1 MIFWLMNVFM
11 WSEGNFDLQSRW
23 SCDECWSRF
32 YTRKF
37 NIFFWKLLVHMWKCD
52 ICLWKASFVSWSD
65 ERSHPDTFLKSSS
78 GNFLK
83 KHLIASSSLSS
94 WLQSAVV
101 TSLLQT
107 HTRWKMAEHL
117 GIFCRMNARV
127 RFTSGAALCGQMNQK
142 INFFKNKISCLY
154 TRSLINSS
162 CAWTVDWISPRVC
175 RRINSSAK
183 CAAISAGAEGELLSL
198 SQSRSLH
205 NFIQEVSEW
214 VSEWQKPPRC
224 CSLSHISV
232 HDWLTF
238 TEGNAIMWKIRWE
251 ECVGWWAGSEAPAL
265 SGYHIPQSASY
276 FRPPSSS
283 IRSFPTCTKRP
294 SSNTHGLMW
303 LSSQPFGV

>member
-1 MIFWLMNVFM
+1 
-11 WSEGNFDLQSRW
+11 
-23 SCDECWSRF
+23 
-32 YTRKF
+32 
-37 NIFFWKLLVHMWKCD
+37 
-52 ICLWKASFVSWSD
+52 
-65 ERSHPDTFLKSSS
+65 
-78 GNFLK
+78 
-83 KHLIASSSLSS
+83 
-94 WLQSAVV
+94 
-101 TSLLQT
+101 
-107 HTRWKMAEHL
+107 MAEHL

-142 INFFKNKISCLY
+142 INFLKNKISCLY

-198 SQSRSLH
+198 SQIRSLH

-251 ECVGWWAGSEAPAL
+251 GVLVDGQVVRHLPSQVIIFLSQHHISVPLPPPLDHFLPAQSVPPPTHTAWCGYLHNL
-265 SGYHIPQSASY
+265 SG
-276 FRPPSSS
+276 FR
-283 IRSFPTCTKRP
+283 R
-294 SSNTHGLMW
+294 
-303 LSSQPFGV
+303 QD

>member
-1 MIFWLMNVFM
+1 MWYLPVKSQFCVMIW
-11 WSEGNFDLQSRW
+11 WKISSW
-23 SCDECWSRF
+23 
-32 YTRKF
+32 Y
-37 NIFFWKLLVHMWKCD
+37 IFKKLIWKLFKKTFNCEQQ
-52 ICLWKASFVSWSD
+52 FV
-65 ERSHPDTFLKSSS
+65 L
-78 GNFLK
+78 L
-83 KHLIASSSLSS
+83 A
-94 WLQSAVV
+94 AVCRRDF
-101 TSLLQT
+101 TIT
-107 HTRWKMAEHL
+107 NTRWKMAEHL

-142 INFFKNKISCLY
+142 INFLKNKISCLY